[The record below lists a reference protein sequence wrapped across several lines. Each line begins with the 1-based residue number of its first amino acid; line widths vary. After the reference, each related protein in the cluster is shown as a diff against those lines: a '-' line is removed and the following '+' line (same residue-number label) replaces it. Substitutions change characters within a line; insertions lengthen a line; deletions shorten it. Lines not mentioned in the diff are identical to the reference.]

1 MRKPPLRKPPGA
13 GSRAVSRDESALWH
27 QVMDDVEPLPGGVDA
42 DDVPAPETGPEIHAS
57 DVAGKKPKPPARP
70 PRPTPA
76 PALPPASPP
85 EPPPEPAK
93 EPELRHGEAPGLE
106 KRTKTRMRRGQVDIE
121 ATLDLHGLTQ
131 AEAHRAL
138 GAFLHGSRSAGRR
151 TVLVITGKG
160 GGKDLGSGRGGP
172 GSGVLR
178 DAVPRWLNEGPNRR
192 MIRGFSHAAP
202 KDGGQGALYVLLKRL
217 G

>member
-1 MRKPPLRKPPGA
+1 MRKPPPRKPPGV
-13 GSRAVSRDESALWH
+13 GSRAVSRDESAFWR
-27 QVMDDVEPLPGGVDA
+27 QVMDDVEPLPGGGDA
-42 DDVPAPETGPEIHAS
+42 NDVPAPETGPEIHAP

-85 EPPPEPAK
+85 EPSPGHAK

-106 KRTKTRMRRGQVDIE
+106 KRTKTRMRRGQMDIE

-138 GAFLHGSRSAGRR
+138 GAFLHGSRSAGRL

-192 MIRGFSHAAP
+192 IIRGFSHAVP

-217 G
+217 E

>member
-1 MRKPPLRKPPGA
+1 
-13 GSRAVSRDESALWH
+13 
-27 QVMDDVEPLPGGVDA
+27 
-42 DDVPAPETGPEIHAS
+42 
-57 DVAGKKPKPPARP
+57 
-70 PRPTPA
+70 
-76 PALPPASPP
+76 
-85 EPPPEPAK
+85 
-93 EPELRHGEAPGLE
+93 
-106 KRTKTRMRRGQVDIE
+106 MRRGQMDIE

-192 MIRGFSHAAP
+192 IIRGFSHAAP

>member
-1 MRKPPLRKPPGA
+1 
-13 GSRAVSRDESALWH
+13 
-27 QVMDDVEPLPGGVDA
+27 
-42 DDVPAPETGPEIHAS
+42 
-57 DVAGKKPKPPARP
+57 
-70 PRPTPA
+70 
-76 PALPPASPP
+76 
-85 EPPPEPAK
+85 
-93 EPELRHGEAPGLE
+93 
-106 KRTKTRMRRGQVDIE
+106 MRRGQMDIE

-138 GAFLHGSRSAGRR
+138 GAFLHGSRSAGRL